1 MFYKQKSNRLVM
13 FQEKISNRSSISQ
26 KVKQQSKTAKQ
37 QTESLVILKNNKSN
51 FVKNDI
57 IQEGSSNRV
66 LFTKLLFRETSNNIK
81 LLWEI
86 KQQYV
91 ISNTVK
97 MCKIGH

>member
-13 FQEKISNRSSISQ
+13 FQEKISNRSSIPQ

-86 KQQYV
+86 KQQ
-91 ISNTVK
+91 
-97 MCKIGH
+97 